1 MLEGNANNIKNL
13 RTRSG
18 AFFIYGIIANKKGG
32 VMLNLL
38 SQPAIEI
45 FLPIAK
51 WLAIGVL
58 IASILSCIAVFL
70 NKKEYAQKIIKI
82 VLFILFIF
90 FTVLGITCLIMKII
104 SEYSDAEMI
113 LSVRYILIPLTVF
126 LCIILISAI
135 VTAVLAKLSSPENIR
150 KTLKKCLLVFGLIN
164 LFALVVCGILLAVY
178 YEQIKSYYTANSP
191 VLYASAG
198 LLIVTVLVLGFILNK
213 HDKPF
218 DTRCISTAGI
228 CVAMSFGLSYITLWK
243 MPQGGSITLVS
254 LLPIMI
260 FSFIYG
266 TKKGILVCFIYGIL
280 QAVQDPWLIH
290 PAQFL
295 LDYPV
300 AFMCIGLSGAFSKLK
315 AFEKTP
321 QIAFLLGGIVGS
333 CFRFLSHLLSGVF
346 AFSSYAGEVNPW
358 IYSSAYNSFVFID
371 IALVLVSGVIIFS
384 SKAFVK
390 ELNKSK

>member
-135 VTAVLAKLSSPENIR
+135 VTAVLAKLSSP
-150 KTLKKCLLVFGLIN
+150 
-164 LFALVVCGILLAVY
+164 
-178 YEQIKSYYTANSP
+178 
-191 VLYASAG
+191 
-198 LLIVTVLVLGFILNK
+198 
-213 HDKPF
+213 
-218 DTRCISTAGI
+218 
-228 CVAMSFGLSYITLWK
+228 
-243 MPQGGSITLVS
+243 
-254 LLPIMI
+254 
-260 FSFIYG
+260 
-266 TKKGILVCFIYGIL
+266 
-280 QAVQDPWLIH
+280 
-290 PAQFL
+290 
-295 LDYPV
+295 
-300 AFMCIGLSGAFSKLK
+300 
-315 AFEKTP
+315 
-321 QIAFLLGGIVGS
+321 
-333 CFRFLSHLLSGVF
+333 
-346 AFSSYAGEVNPW
+346 
-358 IYSSAYNSFVFID
+358 
-371 IALVLVSGVIIFS
+371 
-384 SKAFVK
+384 
-390 ELNKSK
+390 